1 MLRTTISIE
10 LVNCRI
16 VGSWADLRERRPIK
30 LALTWSSSPDNFPI
44 QQYARLFFKMKLNRL
59 PFETTYLFVE
69 WECHLARQCPNR

>member
-44 QQYARLFFKMKLNRL
+44 QQ
-59 PFETTYLFVE
+59 
-69 WECHLARQCPNR
+69 